1 MQVQE
6 VQVLSR
12 WHITVCNYNFRISA
26 WILNATRCRDVGRGR
41 SVNLP
46 ISARGPY
53 YAHHLGQWTL
63 TLPTTLLFA
72 PPPPPSDFWT
82 VPQWLFGLKNNSF
95 QYWSTPRGP
104 RGVKKSH
111 FFFYIWNCSPFAL
124 RLPPRGINFKNRKNW
139 RKNVK
144 KTLFS

>member
-1 MQVQE
+1 MQE

-72 PPPPPSDFWT
+72 PPTSLRFLNGATVHSIRFW
-82 VPQWLFGLKNNSF
+82 VFLSNNSKSVQNDLWLFQLFLVFFNSLY
-95 QYWSTPRGP
+95 QELSGYVSQMSLVLHIYP
-104 RGVKKSH
+104 
-111 FFFYIWNCSPFAL
+111 
-124 RLPPRGINFKNRKNW
+124 
-139 RKNVK
+139 
-144 KTLFS
+144 